1 MEMHSRVPYFESLT
15 KKHPFMLTRHIALV
29 CETKRIGMSELLP
42 VSAALQKQATN
53 DLGPAWSIRATV
65 DAFTHVQ
72 DVPPGYW
79 PIFVRDDIKEPGAEG
94 YHTDENRQ
102 PFALVRWSPTWALTV
117 SHEMLE
123 MLVDPFGDRLV
134 ASASIKPG
142 QGTVNYLVEV
152 CDPCESTHCAYPV
165 NGIPLSDFY
174 TPDYFDAGTARGVRY
189 SIAGNIKRPLQLL
202 KEGYLSW
209 MEPSTG
215 KWFQSTW
222 FGTKPEIREVTAR
235 IEGLDGS
242 IRERLDRIK
251 VHG

>member
-1 MEMHSRVPYFESLT
+1 
-15 KKHPFMLTRHIALV
+15 MLTRHIALV
-29 CETKRIGMSELLP
+29 CQTKRIGTSELLP

-53 DLGPAWSIRATV
+53 DLGPSWSIRATV
-65 DAFTHVQ
+65 DAFTNAR

-79 PIFVRDDIKEPGAEG
+79 PIFVKDDIHEPGAEG
-94 YHTDENRQ
+94 YHTDEHRQ
-102 PFALVRWSPTWALTV
+102 PFALVRWSPSWPLTV

-134 ASASIKPG
+134 AANSIQSG

-152 CDPCESTHCAYPV
+152 CDPCESSRCAYPV

-174 TPDYFDAGTARGVRY
+174 TPDYFDTHSSNGVRY
-189 SIAGNIKRPLQLL
+189 SIAGSIKKPLQLL

-209 MEPSTG
+209 MEPATG

-222 FGTKPEIREVTAR
+222 FGTKPVIREVTANLK
-235 IEGLDGS
+235 GLDGS
-242 IRERLDRIK
+242 FRERLDRMKIQ
-251 VHG
+251 G